1 MLFQG
6 LENKVFIFS
15 DRDCC
20 SGQGRGGSS
29 SNSSGKHRRGTQEV
43 HSTSS
48 PTPPAP
54 VQQRR
59 EGLDSAYT
67 EEGGAPGTPAPV
79 QQRRDGLDSAY
90 TDPEHASSEKV
101 QRSTERM
108 RRERKTT
115 AARKAKHRVLDSA
128 NSVTGGGCTCV

>member
-1 MLFQG
+1 M
-6 LENKVFIFS
+6 
-15 DRDCC
+15 
-20 SGQGRGGSS
+20 
-29 SNSSGKHRRGTQEV
+29 
-43 HSTSS
+43 
-48 PTPPAP
+48 
-54 VQQRR
+54 
-59 EGLDSAYT
+59 DSAYT